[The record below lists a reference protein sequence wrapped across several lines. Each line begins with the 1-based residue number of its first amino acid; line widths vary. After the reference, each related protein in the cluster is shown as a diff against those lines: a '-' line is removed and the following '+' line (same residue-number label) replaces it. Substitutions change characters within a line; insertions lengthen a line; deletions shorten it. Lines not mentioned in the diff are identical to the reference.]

1 MADKAILSGTLKD
14 LTFQIAR
21 LADTDDRVYDI
32 VPHKEKRSLNANA
45 LLWACIGEIA
55 NKMRMDNWSVYL
67 NMLKSY
73 GQYTYVLCK
82 PHAVEKMKEIWRE
95 TEEIGEVDVNGQKSV
110 QLLCYYGSSTYDTKE
125 FSRLLD
131 GVIQE
136 MKNLGLEPPPSE
148 QMQQALLAWSK
159 LTDEKQKDKGV

>member
-1 MADKAILSGTLKD
+1 MADTAIATGTARD
-14 LTFQIAR
+14 LVFM
-21 LADTDDRVYDI
+21 LAKLDGDIVYDV
-32 VPHKEKRSLNANA
+32 VPHREKRSLNANG
-45 LLWACIGEIA
+45 LLWACINEIA
-55 NKMRMDNWSVYL
+55 NKIGHDKWSVYL

-82 PHAVEKMKEIWRE
+82 PHAVAKVKEVWRE
-95 TEEIGEVDVNGQKSV
+95 TEEIGEIDVDGQKAV

-136 MKNLGLEPPPSE
+136 MKNLGLQPPLSE
-148 QMQQALLAWSK
+148 QMQQALLAWSE
-159 LTDEKQKDKGV
+159 LTEKKDAQKN

>member
-1 MADKAILSGTLKD
+1 MADKAIATGTARD
-14 LTFQIAR
+14 LVFM
-21 LADTDDRVYDI
+21 LAKLEGDAVYDV
-32 VPHKEKRSLNANA
+32 VPHREKRSLNANA

-55 NKMRMDNWSVYL
+55 NKIGIDNWSVYL

-82 PHAVEKMKEIWRE
+82 PHAVEKVKDVWRE
-95 TEEIGEVDVNGQKSV
+95 TEEIGELDVDGQKAV

-136 MKNLGLEPPPSE
+136 MKNLGLQPPPSE
-148 QMQQALLAWSK
+148 QMQQALLTWSE
-159 LTDEKQKDKGV
+159 LTEKKNAQAN

>member
-21 LADTDDRVYDI
+21 LADADDRVYDI

-55 NKMRMDNWSVYL
+55 NKMHMDNWSVYL
-67 NMLKSY
+67 DLLKHY

-110 QLLCYYGSSTYDTKE
+110 QLLCYYGSSTYNTKE

-136 MKNLGLEPPPSE
+136 MKNIGLEPPPSE
-148 QMQQALLAWSK
+148 QMQQALLAWSE
-159 LTDEKQKDKGV
+159 LTEKKND

>member
-1 MADKAILSGTLKD
+1 MSDKAILSGTLKD

-21 LADTDDRVYDI
+21 LADSDDRVYDI

-55 NKMRMDNWSVYL
+55 NKMRMDNWTVYL

-82 PHAVEKMKEIWRE
+82 PHAVAKMKEIWRE

-136 MKNLGLEPPPSE
+136 MKNIGLQPPPSE
-148 QMQQALLAWSK
+148 QMQQALLAWSE
-159 LTDEKQKDKGV
+159 LTEKKNAQKD

>member
-1 MADKAILSGTLKD
+1 MAEKAVASGTAHELVFT
-14 LTFQIAR
+14 LAR
-21 LADTDDRVYDI
+21 MEGDTVFDV

-55 NKMRMDNWSVYL
+55 NKMRMDNWTVYL

-82 PHAVEKMKEIWRE
+82 PHAVSKMKEIWRE

-136 MKNLGLEPPPSE
+136 MKNIGLQPPPSE
-148 QMQQALLAWSK
+148 QMQQALLAWSE
-159 LTDEKQKDKGV
+159 LTEKKNAQKD

>member
-1 MADKAILSGTLKD
+1 MADAAIATGTARD
-14 LTFQIAR
+14 LVFM
-21 LADTDDRVYDI
+21 LAKLEDDTVYDV
-32 VPHKEKRSLNANA
+32 VPHREKRSLNANG
-45 LLWACIGEIA
+45 LLWACISEIA
-55 NKMRMDNWSVYL
+55 NKIGHDKWSVYL

-82 PHAVEKMKEIWRE
+82 PHAVAKVKEVWRE
-95 TEEIGEVDVNGQKSV
+95 TEEIGEIDVDGQKAV

-136 MKNLGLEPPPSE
+136 MKNLGLQPPPSE
-148 QMQQALLAWSK
+148 QMQQALLAWSE
-159 LTDEKQKDKGV
+159 LTERKHNDKV

>member
-1 MADKAILSGTLKD
+1 MADKAIATGTARD
-14 LTFQIAR
+14 LVFM
-21 LADTDDRVYDI
+21 LAKLEDDTVYDV
-32 VPHKEKRSLNANA
+32 VPHREKRSLNANG
-45 LLWACIGEIA
+45 LLWACISEIA
-55 NKMRMDNWSVYL
+55 NKIGHDKWSVYL

-82 PHAVEKMKEIWRE
+82 PHAVAKMKEIWRE

-110 QLLCYYGSSTYDTKE
+110 QLLCYYGSSTYTTKE

-136 MKNLGLEPPPSE
+136 MKNIGLEPPPSE
-148 QMQQALLAWSK
+148 QMKEALLAWSK
-159 LTDEKQKDKGV
+159 MTNGE